1 MTSQVLR
8 RTLFSDKPA
17 AMGSLDCSHE
27 FPGFPTFL
35 SVGATKKRPC
45 LCHVSTR
52 TNTPGPPPLTQR
64 QSPAAMARVFINP
77 GHIQATKR
85 NVARKPSFRGMRDIW
100 KILYGSVCV
109 FGAVYVFMC
118 LCTPVVACIYVF
130 LYSCMYV
137 MWWDYDEKH
146 GR

>member
-1 MTSQVLR
+1 MAIWVFFDKGIDSDESS
-8 RTLFSDKPA
+8 FEAHPISDKPA
-17 AMGSLDCSHE
+17 HMGSLDCSHE

-85 NVARKPSFRGMRDIW
+85 NVARKPSFRGWGIYEKFYM
-100 KILYGSVCV
+100 G
-109 FGAVYVFMC
+109 VYVFLEQFMY
-118 LCTPVVACIYVF
+118 LCVYVR
-130 LYSCMYV
+130 L
-137 MWWDYDEKH
+137 
-146 GR
+146 